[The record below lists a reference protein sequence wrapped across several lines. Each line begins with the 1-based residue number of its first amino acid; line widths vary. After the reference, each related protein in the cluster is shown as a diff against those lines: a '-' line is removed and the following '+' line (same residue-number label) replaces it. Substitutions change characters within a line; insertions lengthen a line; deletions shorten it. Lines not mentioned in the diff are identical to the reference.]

1 MVYWSGGVWFY
12 YNFIEVVF
20 YVGENVDNKR
30 FLCYLLY
37 LGGKRNL
44 RLRWIIMCNFVFLL
58 FFNLFKILVIDGK
71 DGVILW
77 NMMLGWYDVIFDLIV
92 KIIVRN
98 CDMFLFCM

>member
-1 MVYWSGGVWFY
+1 MY
-12 YNFIEVVF
+12 
-20 YVGENVDNKR
+20 
-30 FLCYLLY
+30 
-37 LGGKRNL
+37 
-44 RLRWIIMCNFVFLL
+44 
-58 FFNLFKILVIDGK
+58 FFFKILVIDGK